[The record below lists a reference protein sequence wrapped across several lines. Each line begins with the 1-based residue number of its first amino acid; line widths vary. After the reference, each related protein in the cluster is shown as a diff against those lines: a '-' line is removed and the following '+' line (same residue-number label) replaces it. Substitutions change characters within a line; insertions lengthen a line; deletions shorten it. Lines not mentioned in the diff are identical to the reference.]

1 MCIIN
6 KLNESAD
13 LTWRKV
19 FEQFNTLVTPK
30 QKVRGMV
37 AYVMEPAVEDELLCL
52 QSLGVLKEFR
62 TRYDSENQ
70 QHQQSAAEP
79 EVPLITGQRHA
90 LPEELQQ
97 HSQRQ
102 TFVDHP

>member
-37 AYVMEPAVEDELLCL
+37 AYVMEPVVEDELLCL

-62 TRYDSENQ
+62 TRYESEN
-70 QHQQSAAEP
+70 
-79 EVPLITGQRHA
+79 
-90 LPEELQQ
+90 
-97 HSQRQ
+97 
-102 TFVDHP
+102 